1 MSIGI
6 FVGRP
11 DCPGPGGVVE
21 RVKDRDVE
29 NSMGGIILGR
39 IKSLWV
45 SNCSR
50 TPDDETAL
58 CVGGAWSFWAL
69 SWEDFFRDNVR

>member
-29 NSMGGIILGR
+29 NSVEGIILGR
-39 IKSLWV
+39 IESLRV
-45 SNCSR
+45 RNFSR
-50 TPDDETAL
+50 TPGDEMVL
-58 CVGGAWSFWAL
+58 CVGGA
-69 SWEDFFRDNVR
+69 

>member
-1 MSIGI
+1 MSIAI
-6 FVGRP
+6 FVGRL

-21 RVKDRDVE
+21 SVKDRDVE

-45 SNCSR
+45 SNCCR
-50 TPDDETAL
+50 TPDDETEL

-69 SWEDFFRDNVR
+69 SWGDFFRDNVR